1 VPDIGGG
8 VEADEVRPE
17 QALEDSLPLGRMR
30 KVSEEWKGMWR
41 KKPMRASGMLERTS
55 AGTRIR
61 W

>member
-1 VPDIGGG
+1 M
-8 VEADEVRPE
+8 EADEVRPE